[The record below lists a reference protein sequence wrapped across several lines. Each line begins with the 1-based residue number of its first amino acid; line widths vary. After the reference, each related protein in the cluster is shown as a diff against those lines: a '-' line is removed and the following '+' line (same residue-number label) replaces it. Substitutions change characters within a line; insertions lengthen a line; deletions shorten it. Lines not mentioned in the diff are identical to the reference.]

1 MNAGV
6 RRFAAAREPGPV
18 AGIISLPMMHVV
30 TGSGVVVP
38 AMLTLLGAL
47 ALSGCSTMRETQPDR
62 SAREQLLIST
72 AADRAAERL
81 NLKIPDGTK
90 LFVDAQYMEGTDSKY
105 AVAAVRDRL
114 LRNGAQ
120 LAEKREQADAVVEVR
135 AGALSIDEQKML
147 VGIPSWD
154 VPVPLAGGAFKIPEI
169 ALYGENERVGIAKLA
184 ATSYAVADGK
194 LIDSSG
200 PQFGYAHETE
210 KTVLL
215 FLTWRSTDVP
225 EEKKFWEK

>member
-1 MNAGV
+1 
-6 RRFAAAREPGPV
+6 
-18 AGIISLPMMHVV
+18 MMHVV
-30 TGSGVVVP
+30 TRSGVVVP
-38 AMLTLLGAL
+38 AMLSLLGAF
-47 ALSGCSTMRETQPDR
+47 ALSGCSSMRETAPDR

-81 NLKIPDGTK
+81 NLKIPAGTK
-90 LFVDAQYMEGTDSKY
+90 LFVDAQYMEGADSKY

-114 LRNGAQ
+114 LLNGGR
-120 LAEKREQADAVVEVR
+120 LVEKREQADAVVEVR
-135 AGALSIDEQKML
+135 AGALSLDEQKML

-154 VPVPLAGGAFKIPEI
+154 VPVPLSGGAVKIPEI
-169 ALYGENERVGIAKLA
+169 ALYSEKERVGVAKLA

-200 PQFGYAHETE
+200 PQFGYAHEIE

-225 EEKKFWEK
+225 EEKRW